1 MIPTSGPS
9 QNWRKKQKKN
19 ENHSY
24 LVSLLVMIL
33 FNAKQALS
41 RLLEMFINE
50 LRLDEISL

>member
-9 QNWRKKQKKN
+9 QNWGKKEKNN
-19 ENHSY
+19 ENHCY
-24 LVSLLVMIL
+24 LVSLLVMML
-33 FNAKQALS
+33 FNAEQALS